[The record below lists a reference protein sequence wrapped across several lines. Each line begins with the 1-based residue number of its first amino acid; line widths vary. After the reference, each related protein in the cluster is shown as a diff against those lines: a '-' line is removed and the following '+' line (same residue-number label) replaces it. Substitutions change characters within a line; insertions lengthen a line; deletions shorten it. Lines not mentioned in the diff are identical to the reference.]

1 MQTETL
7 QCRGCGPQL
16 ITVAGE
22 GQGHTAGLT
31 PCEACGA
38 STGSGHS
45 DRGAYVV
52 SRFSPV

>member
-1 MQTETL
+1 MQTETI
-7 QCRGCGPQL
+7 QCRGCGPQP

-31 PCEACGA
+31 PCEACGT